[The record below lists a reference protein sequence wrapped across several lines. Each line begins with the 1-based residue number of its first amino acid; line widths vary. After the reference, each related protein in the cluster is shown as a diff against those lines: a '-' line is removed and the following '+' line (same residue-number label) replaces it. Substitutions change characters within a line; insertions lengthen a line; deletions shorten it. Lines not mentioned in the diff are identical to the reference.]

1 MKYGSTRTDRLAFAL
16 VRLAARLLP
25 RDREDW
31 GKAMMAEVQHIG
43 KERDAVF
50 WAFGCLG
57 ASGKTR
63 ISSWILMNNRRMDMR
78 EKVIW
83 SLGGIMALALVSAA
97 GVYAVQKPYQKDR
110 IAIWLHLKPGQ
121 SLSKVNSHKI

>member
-1 MKYGSTRTDRLAFAL
+1 
-16 VRLAARLLP
+16 
-25 RDREDW
+25 
-31 GKAMMAEVQHIG
+31 
-43 KERDAVF
+43 
-50 WAFGCLG
+50 
-57 ASGKTR
+57 
-63 ISSWILMNNRRMDMR
+63 MR